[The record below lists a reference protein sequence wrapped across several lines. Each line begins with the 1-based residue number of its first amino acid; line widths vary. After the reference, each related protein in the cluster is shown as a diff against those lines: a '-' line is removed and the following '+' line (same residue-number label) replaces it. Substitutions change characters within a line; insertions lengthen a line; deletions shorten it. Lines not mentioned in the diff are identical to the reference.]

1 MEESREGRTSRPNTP
16 AGSSVSGDSSG
27 GSAGQEATELAD
39 VPSVAY
45 GTEAFREAA
54 KALPSTGSGA
64 GEHGLMVVFHG
75 GERPDWQDAMTILTE
90 HASPTIHQFKV
101 ASLLGERRINT
112 QNALRKA
119 FDHASE
125 EDAVLY
131 FENAGTL
138 FSHVHAEGPDVDG
151 EAAPTTVEYF
161 LDRVDAYYGLVIL
174 CVEAP
179 SHEAVIRRHTP
190 PDLLVTFGD
199 TASADA
205 APSP

>member
-1 MEESREGRTSRPNTP
+1 MEESTEGGTSRPNTSAEPSATSAAASGP
-16 AGSSVSGDSSG
+16 A
-27 GSAGQEATELAD
+27 AAELAD

-45 GTEAFREAA
+45 DTDAFQEAA
-54 KALPSTGSGA
+54 EALPSIESGA
-64 GEHGLMVVFHG
+64 GEHGLMIVFHG
-75 GERPDWQDAMTILTE
+75 GARPDWQRAMAILTE

-119 FDHASE
+119 FDHAAE

-131 FENAGTL
+131 FENVDTL
-138 FSHVHAEGPDVDG
+138 FSHIHAEGPDVDG
-151 EAAPTTVEYF
+151 EASPTTIEYF

-174 CVEAP
+174 CVEDP
-179 SHEAVIRRHTP
+179 SHEAIIRRHTP

-199 TASADA
+199 IDSEDDAS
-205 APSP
+205 SR

>member
-1 MEESREGRTSRPNTP
+1 MEESTEGSTSRPNTP
-16 AGSSVSGDSSG
+16 AGSSVSGDLSG
-27 GSAGQEATELAD
+27 DSAGQEATELAD

-45 GTEAFREAA
+45 GTEAFQEAA
-54 KALPSTGSGA
+54 EALSSIESGY
-64 GEHGLMVVFHG
+64 GEHGLMIVFHS
-75 GERPDWQDAMTILTE
+75 GERPDWQHAMAILTE

-119 FDHASE
+119 FDHAAE

-131 FENAGTL
+131 FENVGTL

-161 LDRVDAYYGLVIL
+161 LDRVGAYYGLVIL
-174 CVEAP
+174 CVEDP
-179 SHEAVIRRHTP
+179 SHEAVIRRHTL
-190 PDLLVTFGD
+190 PDLLITFGD
-199 TASADA
+199 AASSDPD
-205 APSP
+205 PSS